1 MKIAAFDIIPTD
13 DIFAFLFDVEPP
25 DAINDNFATVG
36 LQTTYFFFN
45 LGSLV
50 FALASFPIFVVLSQI
65 LKRCYGSK
73 RLMRQGLKIERNI
86 YWN

>member
-13 DIFAFLFDVEPP
+13 DIFAFVFDVEPP

-36 LQTTYFFFN
+36 FETTYFLFN
-45 LGSLV
+45 LGSLA
-50 FALASFPIFVVLSQI
+50 FALGSFPIFVVLSQI

-73 RLMRQGLKIERNI
+73 ILMRRGL
-86 YWN
+86 